1 MSYTRTYSGSVDYSG
16 SVSFPASERG
26 GSVPYYGSVPVTV
39 NIYVDT
45 NPFDSSVNN
54 CENYVT
60 ALTGSVVATK
70 TAQIMEINKSAAQIS
85 KTVVNGFF
93 KTVNSEISQQITA
106 LENEANSTLLHLQGT
121 IKKVFALKEQ
131 MQKDYNRITERYVS
145 TFEELNA
152 ELINRIWQIDSK
164 IFEFE
169 KIAGKSTKRLCSD
182 LSTTVSVFGKENAS
196 LSAKISASSAKDK
209 ALTAINR
216 ARDFLF
222 ARKRMDYVIQ
232 EATINETKEKTFYVP
247 SCFMETHDKS
257 FNVLLAEEN
266 KILNDSEIIKNVAGK
281 FSGKNLEWQNISE
294 KECEQVSVH
303 LNACINEQ
311 YNSSEPRIKRI
322 REMVQKL
329 VNLQGV
335 QICRN

>member
-1 MSYTRTYSGSVDYSG
+1 MSYARTYHESVSYSG
-16 SVSFPASERG
+16 SVSYPASERG
-26 GSVPYYGSVPVTV
+26 GSVSYHGNVPVTV
-39 NIYVDT
+39 VIHVDT
-45 NPFDSSVNN
+45 DPFDSSVDD
-54 CENYVT
+54 CENYVNV
-60 ALTGSVVATK
+60 LTGSVVATQA
-70 TAQIMEINKSAAQIS
+70 AQIAEINKSATQIS
-85 KTVVNGFF
+85 QTVVKGFF
-93 KTVNSEISQQITA
+93 KTVSSEISQQITA
-106 LENEANSTLLHLQGT
+106 LENEANSTLLHLQESM
-121 IKKVFALKEQ
+121 KKVLALKEQ
-131 MQKDYNRITERYVS
+131 MKKDYGRITERYVS

-169 KIAGKSTKRLCSD
+169 KIADKSTKRLCSD
-182 LSTTVSVFGKENAS
+182 LSNTVSVFGRENAS

-222 ARKRMDYVIQ
+222 VRKQMDHIIQ
-232 EATINETKEKTFYVP
+232 EAAINEAKERTFYAP
-247 SCFMETHDKS
+247 GCFMEAHDKS
-257 FNVLLAEEN
+257 FNVFLTKEN
-266 KILNDSEIIKNVAGK
+266 KFLGDSEIIKDVADK
-281 FSGKNLEWQNISE
+281 FKGKNLEWQNISE
-294 KECEQVSVH
+294 KECEQISVH

-322 REMVQKL
+322 REMTQKL